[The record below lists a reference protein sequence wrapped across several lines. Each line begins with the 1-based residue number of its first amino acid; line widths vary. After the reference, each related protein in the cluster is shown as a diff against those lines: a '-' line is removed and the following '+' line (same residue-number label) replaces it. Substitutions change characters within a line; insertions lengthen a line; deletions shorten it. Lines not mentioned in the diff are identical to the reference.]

1 MSRQIDHIFVVRM
14 LFPMV
19 KAIARQ
25 DTKITVVGFEDSV
38 EKQAEKEIT
47 QLLPKNVKFIPMNF
61 RSGRRIINRLE
72 FVWKLSRLIR
82 DNRPDIIHVNALKD
96 LLFTYIAVH
105 ISTFGKKRP
114 AIIAMTHNPSIWEDP
129 KRARSAARTIR
140 LFADGFVSL
149 ATTNKIQLFNLGIP
163 ENRLVVIPNV
173 YDPDQI
179 NPENLPHKNLSTD
192 TKKTYRIIYVANIC
206 ERKAQDVLIRAAA
219 LVLKKHSHIDFD
231 LVGKVIQGEEE
242 YAEKL
247 YSLAREQNTHGHINF
262 TGGVSNQEVMI
273 RLANSDIFVFPSLS
287 EMMPRAVIEALLAG
301 KPIIASG
308 VDGIL
313 DLIQNGRTGLLV
325 QPGNE
330 EELANAICELIENPS
345 LANALGSA
353 GQENV
358 INYCSPERVGGVFLE
373 FYQSIIEDAIE

>member
-1 MSRQIDHIFVVRM
+1 MSRKIDHIFVVRM

-19 KAIARQ
+19 KAIAMQ
-25 DTKITVVGFEDSV
+25 DIKITAVGFEDSV
-38 EKQAEKEIT
+38 EKQAEKGIT
-47 QLLPKNVKFIPMNF
+47 HLLPKNVKFIPMNF
-61 RSGRRIINRLE
+61 RSGARIINQLE

-82 DNRPDIIHVNALKD
+82 ENRPDIIHVNALKD

-105 ISTFGKKRP
+105 ITTFRNRRP
-114 AIIAMTHNPSIWEDP
+114 AIIAMTHNPSIWVDP

-149 ATTNKIQLFNLGIP
+149 ATTNKIQLINLEIP

-173 YDPDQI
+173 YDLDQI
-179 NPENLPHKNLSTD
+179 KPENILNNDLSTVTKKNL
-192 TKKTYRIIYVANIC
+192 RIIYVANIC

-219 LVLKKHSHIDFD
+219 IVLKKHSHVEFD
-231 LVGKVIQGEEE
+231 LVGKVIKGEEE
-242 YAEKL
+242 YAEKV

-273 RLANSDIFVFPSLS
+273 LLANSDIFVFPSLS
-287 EMMPRAVIEALLAG
+287 EMMPRAVIEAQLAG

-313 DLIQNGRTGLLV
+313 DLIQNRRTGLLV
-325 QPGNE
+325 KPGSE
-330 EELANAICELIENPS
+330 EELASAICELIENPS
-345 LANALGSA
+345 LANDLGLT
-353 GQENV
+353 GRENV
-358 INYCSPERVGGVFLE
+358 MNYCSPERVGEVFLE
-373 FYQSIIEDAIE
+373 FYQSIIDNGI